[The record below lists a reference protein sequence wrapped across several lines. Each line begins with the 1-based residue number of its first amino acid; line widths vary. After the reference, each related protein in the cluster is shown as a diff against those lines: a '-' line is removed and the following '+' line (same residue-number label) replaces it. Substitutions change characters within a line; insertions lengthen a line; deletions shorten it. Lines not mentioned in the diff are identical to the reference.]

1 MGIEES
7 NQAKVYEKDFGFRI
21 YKIFNNSPLKSL
33 GIKELSD
40 FIIPPKEISE
50 SQVTFE
56 GWLKQKINQKIKISI
71 YSLLTRSLKEYEIII
86 NDNAQKEGLLGCDTN
101 YENYISAERKLLHV
115 IKVKKNSFA
124 QDNLFL
130 IENQDY
136 LIGLK
141 TLNDGKYYT
150 LNDDKLKE
158 LIIEFI
164 DILNKNKG
172 KNCEFYI
179 YNIKRGT
186 KIVMTKIP
194 NDKSFSLG
202 CDVAYGR
209 IHEFPMKNGGEED
222 EEKRSLKD

>member
-1 MGIEES
+1 M
-7 NQAKVYEKDFGFRI
+7 
-21 YKIFNNSPLKSL
+21 
-33 GIKELSD
+33 
-40 FIIPPKEISE
+40 
-50 SQVTFE
+50 
-56 GWLKQKINQKIKISI
+56 
-71 YSLLTRSLKEYEIII
+71 
-86 NDNAQKEGLLGCDTN
+86 
-101 YENYISAERKLLHV
+101 
-115 IKVKKNSFA
+115 
-124 QDNLFL
+124 

-222 EEKRSLKD
+222 EEKRSLKDWILFCYNLLLFFLLWLFLINPNIFKKLN